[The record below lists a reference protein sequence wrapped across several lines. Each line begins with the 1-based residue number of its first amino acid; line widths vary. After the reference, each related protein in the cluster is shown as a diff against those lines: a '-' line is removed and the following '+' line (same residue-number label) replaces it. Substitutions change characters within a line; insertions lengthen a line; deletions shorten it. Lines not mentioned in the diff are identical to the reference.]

1 LIFCFLELIQ
11 KWFFFISA
19 TNPFETPAASNP
31 FAAQLSSQQP
41 ARITLNQMQNNT
53 TGFSQSSTS
62 GLLPAP
68 LAPMS
73 TTGPAQP
80 QQQSCNPFL

>member
-1 LIFCFLELIQ
+1 
-11 KWFFFISA
+11 
-19 TNPFETPAASNP
+19 
-31 FAAQLSSQQP
+31 
-41 ARITLNQMQNNT
+41 MQNNT

-80 QQQSCNPFL
+80 QQQSCNPFLWKF